1 MNSKAIVFIVVVI
14 AIGLAIYFLPD
25 TDSGI
30 PAPTYAPQGDGMQQ
44 AGAEHEHTHAPLP
57 DIDSLRVTVQD
68 STGAE
73 LATLSLVPHQ
83 SIALPGT
90 EYSLHLA
97 EFYTHFMM
105 EESGPANVSP
115 YPENPA
121 ARIEIQKGGEAVDY
135 TWTFERIP
143 YFRMNSMGGPHNRE
157 NTGLAFAILE
167 VYGLEVPSATPNP

>member
-1 MNSKAIVFIVVVI
+1 MNTKAIVFIVVVV

-25 TDSGI
+25 SGSI
-30 PAPTYAPQGDGMQQ
+30 NPAATYPAGNQQSGQ
-44 AGAEHEHTHAPLP
+44 AGAEHDHTHAPMP
-57 DIDSLRVTVQD
+57 DIDSLKVAVQD

-73 LATLSLVPHQ
+73 LATLILAPHQ
-83 SIALPGT
+83 SVVLPGT

-105 EESGPANVSP
+105 EESGPVNVSLQ
-115 YPENPA
+115 PENPA
-121 ARIEIQKGGEAVDY
+121 ARIEIHLDDEAVDY

-157 NTGLAFAILE
+157 DTGLAFAILD